1 MGNCCHPSPTGPAED
16 VQVKTKNL
24 SVTFTEEPKVIQIDP
39 VCVIHKR
46 IFPKVQLP
54 SQLDLSSVDS
64 IKELSTLQSPKV
76 LQSPTLES
84 SILKQIQSLCFV
96 KVALKLPNGTDA
108 VQYNEDKKVFE
119 ECNIDEWLQ
128 SLYKD
133 KQWTSWIIYNDDT
146 NELGNK
152 TTCSGHCKGILAWNN
167 THLSWLVHSVP
178 NFPQEFTGS
187 TISPIEHGEHIYGQS
202 FLHLTRQADDAF
214 VKQVVQQIHLMEA
227 HVYMKHNVIEVP
239 DIPEVTSPKQKVTPK
254 EMNIIEFSSDILHIA
269 KSPHNKV
276 DIYEY
281 LDVYATEWYVET
293 WRRGHPINAPSHV
306 KDVYKLC
313 VNGVEYKES
322 QDHSK
327 WATSSQ
333 YYWIGDLNRMT
344 SQFKRGGGGFLV
356 KHQGIA
362 TALRSFIKAFIT
374 NT

>member
-1 MGNCCHPSPTGPAED
+1 MGNCCHPEQTDPVGTTE
-16 VQVKTKNL
+16 VQIKPKNL
-24 SVTFTEEPKVIQIDP
+24 SVTFTEETEAIQIDP

-46 IFPKVQLP
+46 IFPKVQSP
-54 SQLDLSSVDS
+54 SHLDLSV
-64 IKELSTLQSPKV
+64 E
-76 LQSPTLES
+76 SPTLES
-84 SILKQIQSLCFV
+84 PNVLEPGSILKQIQSLCFV

-108 VQYNEDKKVFE
+108 VQYNEDKKIFE

-133 KQWTSWIIYNDDT
+133 KQWTSWIIYND
-146 NELGNK
+146 ESFGK
-152 TTCSGHCKGILAWNN
+152 TYSTGGHSKGVLAWNN
-167 THLSWLVHSVP
+167 THLSWLIHSVP
-178 NFPQEFTGS
+178 NFPREFTGS
-187 TISPIEHGEHIYGQS
+187 TISPIEQGEHIYGQS

-227 HVYMKHNVIEVP
+227 HVYMKHNVNECT
-239 DIPEVTSPKQKVTPK
+239 DKSKV
-254 EMNIIEFSSDILHIA
+254 EMNVLEFSTDIFHIA

-281 LDVYATEWYVET
+281 LDVYATDWYAET
-293 WRRGHPINAPSHV
+293 WRRGHPINTPSHI

-327 WATSSQ
+327 WATSGQ
-333 YYWIGDLNRMT
+333 YYLIGDLNRMT

-362 TALRSFIKAFIT
+362 MALKSFIKAFIT
-374 NT
+374 TQAF

>member
-1 MGNCCHPSPTGPAED
+1 MGNCCHPSPTGPTE
-16 VQVKTKNL
+16 VQVQPKNL
-24 SVTFTEEPKVIQIDP
+24 SVTFTEEPEAIQIDP
-39 VCVIHKR
+39 VCIIHKR
-46 IFPKVQLP
+46 IFPKVQSP
-54 SQLDLSSVDS
+54 SHLDLSVKPPLEP
-64 IKELSTLQSPKV
+64 IKE
-76 LQSPTLES
+76 SPTKEVLEPG

-96 KVALKLPNGTDA
+96 KVALKLPNGTDG

-128 SLYKD
+128 SLYTD
-133 KQWTSWIIYNDDT
+133 KQWTSWIIYND
-146 NELGNK
+146 ESFGK
-152 TTCSGHCKGILAWNN
+152 TYSAGGHCKGILAWNN

-178 NFPQEFTGS
+178 DFPREFTGS
-187 TISPIEHGEHIYGQS
+187 TISLIEHSEHMYGQS
-202 FLHLTRQADDAF
+202 FLHMTRQADDAF

-227 HVYMKHNVIEVP
+227 HVYMKHNVDLP
-239 DIPEVTSPKQKVTPK
+239 KVTPK
-254 EMNIIEFSSDILHIA
+254 EMNTIEFSTDILHIA

-281 LDVYATEWYVET
+281 LDVYATDWYAET
-293 WRRGHPINAPSHV
+293 WRRGHPINTPSRV

-327 WATSSQ
+327 WATSSK

>member
-1 MGNCCHPSPTGPAED
+1 MGNCCQPVPTDPVPTEE
-16 VQVKTKNL
+16 VKPKNL
-24 SVTFTEEPKVIQIDP
+24 SVTFTDVQIDP

-46 IFPKVQLP
+46 IFPKVQSP
-54 SQLDLSSVDS
+54 SHLDLSVTPLEP
-64 IKELSTLQSPKV
+64 IKELPTLESPI
-76 LQSPTLES
+76 LES
-84 SILKQIQSLCFV
+84 SILKQIQSLCII

-146 NELGNK
+146 SELGNK
-152 TTCSGHCKGILAWNN
+152 TTTEGPPSKLDGLAQLKSHSTGGHCKGILAWNN

-178 NFPQEFTGS
+178 NFPREFTGS

-227 HVYMKHNVIEVP
+227 HVYMKNVEVP
-239 DIPEVTSPKQKVTPK
+239 EVTPK
-254 EMNIIEFSSDILHIA
+254 EINVLEFSTDIFHIA
-269 KSPHNKV
+269 KSPHNKI

-281 LDVYATEWYVET
+281 LDMYATDWYVET
-293 WRRGHPINAPSHV
+293 WRRGHPINTPSHV
-306 KDVYKLC
+306 KDVYKLS

-327 WATSSQ
+327 WATSGQ
-333 YYWIGDLNRMT
+333 YYLIGDLNRMT
-344 SQFKRGGGGFLV
+344 SQFKRGGGGFLI
-356 KHQGIA
+356 KHQGVA
-362 TALRSFIKAFIT
+362 TALKSFIKAFIT

>member
-1 MGNCCHPSPTGPAED
+1 MGNCCQPVPTDPVPTDPVPTDPVPTEE
-16 VQVKTKNL
+16 VKPKNL
-24 SVTFTEEPKVIQIDP
+24 SVTFTDVQIDP

-46 IFPKVQLP
+46 IFPKVQSP
-54 SQLDLSSVDS
+54 SHLDLSVTPLEP
-64 IKELSTLQSPKV
+64 IKELPI
-76 LQSPTLES
+76 LES
-84 SILKQIQSLCFV
+84 SILKQIQSLCII

-119 ECNIDEWLQ
+119 ECNIDDWLQ

-146 NELGNK
+146 SELGNK
-152 TTCSGHCKGILAWNN
+152 TTALGHCKGILAWNN

-178 NFPQEFTGS
+178 NFPREFTGS

-227 HVYMKHNVIEVP
+227 HIYMKNVEV
-239 DIPEVTSPKQKVTPK
+239 PEVTPKQK
-254 EMNIIEFSSDILHIA
+254 EMNTIEFSTDIFHIA
-269 KSPHNKV
+269 KSPHNKI

-281 LDVYATEWYVET
+281 LDMYATDWYVET
-293 WRRGHPINAPSHV
+293 WRRGHPINTPSHV

-327 WATSSQ
+327 WATSGQ
-333 YYWIGDLNRMT
+333 YYLIGDLNRMT

-356 KHQGIA
+356 KHQGVA
-362 TALRSFIKAFIT
+362 TALKSFIKAFIT